1 MNSGSGVNEGLYK
14 VLFGDGTEIF
24 FTSPESE
31 ISGLSYGDRKF
42 NLIGKCIFFF
52 IKLAY
57 YWSEKDRIFV

>member
-14 VLFGDGTEIF
+14 VLFEDGTEIF

-42 NLIGKCIFFF
+42 NLIGKCNFF
-52 IKLAY
+52 LM
-57 YWSEKDRIFV
+57 